1 VLSWEETVT
10 GSRRAARLACAAVA
24 GVALAAGA
32 LAGGGGA
39 AQARVVVPPPL
50 GSVRGGIISTIE
62 GGTGGPGPATSVA
75 ISPCGMRSAGGWLYI
90 GDSGSMVRRVSTATG
105 ALTTVAGDN
114 AEGPL
119 NRSGTAAGS
128 ALSGACSTVLD
139 GAGNLVVTAGSRVM
153 VAAAR
158 SGTFYGRHMTAGH
171 IYPVAGTGT
180 RRRNG
185 GADGDGGPATRATLF
200 TASDVA
206 FDQAGNLLIA
216 DSGQPANCNYGIP
229 CSPPPLGSLV
239 RVVAARTGAFY
250 GQQMTA
256 GDIYTVAGVQAFGPA
271 GGGGP
276 ATQAW
281 LGTGIG
287 SVRPDRAGNLV
298 LADGGDSEP
307 YGVYGVLA
315 PSVQVIAAVT
325 GTFYGMSM
333 TAGHIYRV
341 AGNGQAGDGGDG
353 GPATAASLAAAG
365 SAVPDGAGNLVI
377 GDDALIRVVAARTGT
392 FYGQQ
397 MTAGCIYAIAGTGK
411 AGYSGDGGPASRAE
425 VASGT
430 VAVDGAGNVLL
441 ADGSRMRAVAARR
454 GTFYGRKMSAGD
466 IYTVAGNGRSFSG
479 GGGPPL
485 RAELGDPGGVSLDG
499 AGDIAFTAVLA
510 GVNTS
515 VDLIAARSGTFFG
528 RRLTARRV
536 YVIGGDGIG
545 GFRGDGGPARH
556 AEFCISG
563 AAPVAFDRSGN
574 LLVADGCNN
583 RVRLIAVRSGR
594 FYGRAMTAG
603 DVYTIAG
610 TGGAAVGGDGGP
622 AVEAGLNDPYG
633 VAVDHHGNVLIAGF
647 ADYRVWVIAAAT
659 GTFYG
664 RKMTVGHIYTIAG
677 GGSGPFRNGGP
688 ALSADLIPQAVATD
702 AAGNVIITDFRND
715 CVRLVAVRT
724 ARMYGQRMTVGH
736 IYTIAGGGSGPFR
749 SGGPASKSSFAILG
763 GVTTDRHG
771 NVVFTDW
778 VSGLVWVLAVR
789 AGTYYGQA
797 MTVGHVYAVAGGG
810 TALGD
815 GGPAARALLGF
826 PFAVAVSPAGSLLV
840 SDASNN
846 RLRAITP

>member
-1 VLSWEETVT
+1 MTW
-10 GSRRAARLACAAVA
+10 SRRAARLACAAVA
-24 GVALAAGA
+24 GLALAAGG
-32 LAGGGGA
+32 LAGGGSSA
-39 AQARVVVPPPL
+39 HARVAVSPL
-50 GSVRGGIISTIE
+50 GSVRAGIISTIE

-75 ISPCGMRSAGGWLYI
+75 ISPCGMRSAGGWLYV
-90 GDSGSMVRRVSTATG
+90 GDGGSMVRRVSTATG

-114 AEGPL
+114 AAGPL
-119 NRSGTAAGS
+119 NHSGTAAGS
-128 ALSGACSTVLD
+128 ALSGACSTVPD
-139 GAGNLVVTAGSRVM
+139 GAGNLVMTDGSQVM

-158 SGTFYGRHMTAGH
+158 TGTFYGRRMTAGH
-171 IYPVAGTGT
+171 IYPVAGTT
-180 RRRNG
+180 TASRNG
-185 GADGDGGPATRATLF
+185 WTADGDGGPATRATLF
-200 TASDVA
+200 GAADVA

-216 DSGQPANCNYGIP
+216 DSGQPADCNYGIP

-250 GQQMTA
+250 GQKMTA

-307 YGVYGVLA
+307 YGVYAVLA

-325 GTFYGMSM
+325 GSFYGMSM
-333 TAGHIYRV
+333 TAGHIYQV
-341 AGNGQAGDGGDG
+341 AGNGHAGDGGDG

-392 FYGQQ
+392 FYGRQ
-397 MTAGCIYAIAGTGK
+397 MTAGYIYGLAGTGR
-411 AGYSGDGGPASRAE
+411 AGYSGDGGSASRAE

-441 ADGSRMRAVAARR
+441 AGGSRMRVVAART
-454 GTFYGRKMSAGD
+454 GTFYGRKMTAGD
-466 IYTVAGNGRSFSG
+466 IYTVVGNGRSFSG
-479 GGGPPL
+479 DGGPPL
-485 RAELGDPGGVSLDG
+485 RAELSDPAGVSLDG
-499 AGDIAFTAVLA
+499 SGDIAFTAVA
-510 GVNTS
+510 TGVNTS
-515 VDLIAARSGTFFG
+515 VGLIAARSGTFFG
-528 RRLTARRV
+528 RRLTAGRV
-536 YVIGGDGIG
+536 YVIGGDLIG
-545 GFRGDGGPARH
+545 RFRGVGGSARY

-574 LLVADGCNN
+574 LAVADGCTS

-594 FYGRAMTAG
+594 FYGRAMIAG

-610 TGGAAVGGDGGP
+610 TGEPGFGGDDGP
-622 AVEAGLNDPYG
+622 AVKAVLNDPDG
-633 VAVDHHGNVLIAGF
+633 VAVDHHGNVLIADF
-647 ADYRVWVIAAAT
+647 DNHRVRVLAAVT

-664 RKMTVGHIYTIAG
+664 RKMIAGRIYTIAG
-677 GGSGPFRNGGP
+677 DGRPPSGCGSGA
-688 ALSADLIPQAVATD
+688 ALRAGLTPQAVATD
-702 AAGNVIITDFRND
+702 AAGNVIITDDSNA

-724 ARMYGQRMTVGH
+724 ARMYGHRMTVGH
-736 IYTIAGGGSGPFR
+736 IYIIAGGGSGPFR
-749 SGGPASKSSFAILG
+749 SGAPASKALFGILG

-778 VSGLVWVLAVR
+778 ASGLVWVLAVR

-797 MTVGHVYAVAGGG
+797 MTAGHVYAVAGGG
-810 TALGD
+810 TAVGD
-815 GGPAARALLGF
+815 GGPAARALLSL

-840 SDASNN
+840 SDGGNN